1 MKKLLVKAEIVTQAY
16 QAPVEGVE
24 AVQAQPEKW
33 VKGDEVLFEEPM
45 IEVNLG
51 EFETDPSYTYYPAVE
66 AVEGVEGKPGIPEV
80 KEVQIIAQT
89 QGTDEE
95 LEVWLEGDK
104 HKYPEGYW
112 VEYVDMTYFHE
123 QSKINQEALDYL
135 AKTDWMQ
142 IRASETGIAMPEEVK
157 ALRQAAREKIVHL

>member
-24 AVQAQPEKW
+24 AVEAQPEKW

-51 EFETDPSYTYYPAVE
+51 EFQTDPSYTYCPAID
-66 AVEGVEGKPGIPEV
+66 AVEGVEAKPEIPEV
-80 KEVQIIAQT
+80 KEVLVIAQT

-95 LEVWLEGDK
+95 LEIWLEGDK

-112 VEYVDMTYFHE
+112 VEYIDISAQVE
-123 QSKINQEALDYL
+123 QEQINSEALAYL
-135 AKTDWMQ
+135 ASTDWLI
-142 IRASETGIAMPEEVK
+142 IREIDSGVICPADIK
-157 ALRQAAREKIVHL
+157 AAREQARLKIVK

>member
-16 QAPVEGVE
+16 QAPLVGYHEC
-24 AVQAQPEKW
+24 W
-33 VKGDEVLFEEPM
+33 VKELETGIGEVLYEQPKLEDGSLD
-45 IEVNLG
+45 E
-51 EFETDPSYTYYPAVE
+51 SYTYHPAIE
-66 AVEGVEGKPGIPEV
+66 ARPEIPEV

-95 LEVWLEGDK
+95 LDAWLEGDK

-112 VEYVDMTYFHE
+112 LEYVDMTYFHE

-142 IRASETGIAMPEEVK
+142 IRASETGIAMPEDVK
-157 ALRQAAREKIVHL
+157 ALRQAARDKIVHL